1 MYADLLPVAY
11 SLGAGFLFALGAHF
25 ISFGIRYAD
34 AQTGATIDIGAS
46 TLFYW
51 LATPF
56 FLHWGYWLTVATAIF
71 MAVGVFR
78 PFLSASLGAW
88 SVRYLGPTLASTV
101 SATTPF
107 FGAAFGILLFGEHL
121 TLPIVAGTA
130 AIVFGLAVLSWRG
143 RVKVD
148 WPLWALLLPLG
159 AALFRAGANSF
170 NKLGL
175 QYVPSPLYAGLIT
188 FSIAFVI
195 AVSVH
200 GARRQPML
208 NFRANPGLLWFVAA
222 GVIHAIAVT
231 LVNLA
236 LQISDVI
243 IVLPLISTFPIF
255 SLLLSL
261 LIFRR
266 EVLTARSIF
275 AVLLVVP
282 GVFLI
287 AVSG

>member
-1 MYADLLPVAY
+1 MPADLLPVAY

-25 ISFGIRYAD
+25 LSFGMRHAD
-34 AQTGATIDIGAS
+34 PQTGATIDIGAS

-56 FLHWGYWLTVATAIF
+56 FLHWTYWVTVATAIF
-71 MAVGVFR
+71 VVVGVFR
-78 PFLSASLGAW
+78 PFMSASLGAW
-88 SVRYLGPTLASTV
+88 AVRYLGPTLASTV

-107 FGAAFGILLFGEHL
+107 FGAGFGILLFGEHL
-121 TLPIVAGTA
+121 TLPIVGGTC
-130 AIVFGLAVLSWRG
+130 AIVSGLIVLSWRG

-148 WPLWALLLPLG
+148 WPLWALLFPLG
-159 AALFRAGANSF
+159 AAIFRAGANSF

-188 FSIAFVI
+188 FSVAFSIAI
-195 AVSVH
+195 TVH
-200 GARRQPML
+200 TARRQPL
-208 NFRANPGLLWFVAA
+208 PNFRARPGLLWFACA

-243 IVLPLISTFPIF
+243 IVLPLISTFPLF

-261 LIFRR
+261 LVFRR
-266 EVLTARSIF
+266 EALTARSIL

-287 AVSG
+287 AISR